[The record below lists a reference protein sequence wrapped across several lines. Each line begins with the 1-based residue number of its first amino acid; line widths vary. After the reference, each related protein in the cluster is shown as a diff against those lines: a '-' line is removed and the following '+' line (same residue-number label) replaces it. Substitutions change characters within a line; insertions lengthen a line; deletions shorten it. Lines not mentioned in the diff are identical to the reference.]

1 MRERER
7 EREIVAVAD
16 EKGRRQSLRRGW
28 RASLVAAAELRCSSS
43 WLGLSGASLAT
54 PRHISWRRGCQPPAG
69 KGGRVG
75 WSWGEMESKY
85 RQMSAP
91 ALTPPRHQSTASVG
105 GREHMV
111 LPSWSPDSADLHL
124 DIYLSTY
131 QYKRHSRA
139 ICLVLPWA
147 RWSRPT
153 LSAIKHN
160 IQMCKWV
167 KQDTR

>member
-1 MRERER
+1 M
-7 EREIVAVAD
+7 
-16 EKGRRQSLRRGW
+16 RRGEGKGW
-28 RASLVAAAELRCSSS
+28 KGGGGRPLLWQLLSYAVVVAGSAYLVPALLLPDTSAGGEAASHQL
-43 WLGLSGASLAT
+43 
-54 PRHISWRRGCQPPAG
+54 G
-69 KGGRVG
+69 KGGGWVEVG
-75 WSWGEMESKY
+75 GEMESKY

-153 LSAIKHN
+153 LSAMKHN